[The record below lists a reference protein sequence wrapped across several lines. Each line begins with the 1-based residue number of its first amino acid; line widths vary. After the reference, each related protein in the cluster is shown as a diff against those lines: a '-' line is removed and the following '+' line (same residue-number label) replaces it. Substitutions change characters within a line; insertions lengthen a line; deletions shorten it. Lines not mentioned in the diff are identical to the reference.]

1 MNNEQEH
8 ADDSTAV
15 AREARTSRSWREWM
29 DVLPGQKRDY
39 FFLSLVVA
47 DILLLV
53 FGGVYQP
60 VFQRIGWDIGQ
71 VLLGFDQLV
80 VILWALYLWARS
92 RHSADRWAFARM
104 HWYELIGLLPL
115 GAIARSFLLLRGA
128 KFGIAFYKL
137 GRADQG
143 DVAGMITR
151 DITFRFR
158 DVIVDT
164 IADAVFLQSLRRV
177 EEVMLRLD
185 YSRLAHAAFNEYQE
199 ELRVAVNNA
208 VRQRSIVGKLSSL
221 PFLNGI
227 GDMIGDDLSEVIKEV
242 LETEA
247 AGKIMKDITRGIL
260 HEMTGEVHKLDVER
274 ITGMSRPAGDEGISP
289 ESPEEDNAQ
298 E

>member
-1 MNNEQEH
+1 M
-8 ADDSTAV
+8 
-15 AREARTSRSWREWM
+15 
-29 DVLPGQKRDY
+29 LPGQRRDY
-39 FFLSLVVA
+39 FFLGLVIV
-47 DILLLV
+47 DIFLLV
-53 FGGVYQP
+53 FGSVYQP
-60 VFQRIGWDIGQ
+60 LFQRIGWDIAQ
-71 VLLGFDQLV
+71 LLLMFDQIV
-80 VILWALYLWARS
+80 VIVWALYLFARS
-92 RHSADRWAFARM
+92 RHSDDRLTFLRT
-104 HWYELIGLLPL
+104 HWYELVGLLPL

-185 YSRLAHAAFNEYQE
+185 YSRLAQDAFAEYQE

-208 VRQRSIVGKLSSL
+208 VRQRSVVGKLSKL
-221 PFLNGI
+221 PFMDGF
-227 GDMIGDDLSEVIKEV
+227 GDMIGDDLSEVIKDV

-260 HEMTGEVHKLDVER
+260 QEMAGQVYKLDVER
-274 ITGMSRPAGDEGISP
+274 ITGMPLPANTPPDPQEGAAAA
-289 ESPEEDNAQ
+289 E
-298 E
+298 